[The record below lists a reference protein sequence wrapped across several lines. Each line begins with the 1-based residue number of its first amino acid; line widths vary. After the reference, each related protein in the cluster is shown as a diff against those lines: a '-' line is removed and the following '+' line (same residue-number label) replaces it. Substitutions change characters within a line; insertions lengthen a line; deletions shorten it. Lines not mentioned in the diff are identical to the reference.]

1 MYDPMRV
8 RRKPHVPV
16 AFYYLLGKRYDDAIR
31 KTDNI
36 VAYKATTHYNVFT
49 LYFVGTGENKVYL
62 IALKMLMGDRG
73 KYLGL
78 IMGLTF
84 AALLITQQSSIF
96 TGLMTRTYS
105 FINDLSQPDI
115 WVMDPKV
122 QFIDDIKPLQD
133 TELFRVRGVSG
144 VEWAVPLYKGLLKA
158 RLEDGNFQI
167 VNVLGLDDA
176 TLIGGPPQMI
186 EGNLSD
192 LRRQDAIIVNDV
204 GAATR
209 LAKRPKEAGGKPTP
223 LQVGDVLE
231 INDRRAVV
239 VGISRVSRTFQSQP
253 VVYTTYSRATNFAPR
268 ERKLLSFV
276 LVKTADG
283 VNPTE
288 LARKISK
295 NTGLAAY
302 TAQEFK
308 DLTYNFYMKSTG
320 IPINFGIAVMLG
332 FLIGTAIAG
341 QTFYNFTLENLR
353 YFGTLKAMGTT
364 NGVLLRMIL
373 LQALV
378 VGVLGFGL
386 GVGGAALF
394 GYLMRGSELAFRL
407 VPEILLL
414 AGGAITLIIVLSALI
429 SIRKVMKLEPAIVF
443 KA

>member
-1 MYDPMRV
+1 MSQE
-8 RRKPHVPV
+8 
-16 AFYYLLGKRYDDAIR
+16 AL
-31 KTDNI
+31 
-36 VAYKATTHYNVFT
+36 
-49 LYFVGTGENKVYL
+49 VYR

-96 TGLMTRTYS
+96 IGLMTRTYS
-105 FINDLSQPDI
+105 FVNDLSQPDI

-122 QFIDDIKPLQD
+122 QFIDDVKPLQD
-133 TELFRVRGVSG
+133 TELTRVRGITG
-144 VEWAVPLYKGLLKA
+144 VEWSVPLYKGLLKA

-176 TLIGGPPQMI
+176 TLIGGPPVMI
-186 EGNLSD
+186 EGNLED

-204 GAATR
+204 GASTR
-209 LAKRPKEAGGKPTP
+209 LAKKPKEPGGRPVP
-223 LQVGDVLE
+223 LGVGDVLE

-239 VGISRVSRTFQSQP
+239 VGICRVSRTFQSQP
-253 VVYTTYSRATNFAPR
+253 VVYTTYNRAMTFAPR

-276 LVKTADG
+276 LVKAAGG
-283 VNPTE
+283 VDPKE
-288 LARKISK
+288 LAERIERG
-295 NTGLAAY
+295 TGLAAY

-308 DLTYNFYMKSTG
+308 DLTFNYYMKSTG

-353 YFGTLKAMGTT
+353 YFGTLKAMGTGNT
-364 NGVLLRMIL
+364 VLLRMIV

-378 VGVLGFGL
+378 VGALGYGL
-386 GVGGAALF
+386 GVGAAALF
-394 GYLMRGSELAFRL
+394 GYLMSGTELSFRL
-407 VPEILLL
+407 VPEILIL
-414 AGGAITLIIVLSALI
+414 AGGAIAVIVTFSALL
-429 SIRKVMKLEPAIVF
+429 SIRRVMKLEPAIVF
-443 KA
+443 KM